1 MISGSGYYFLVTL
14 NCTKQ
19 CVYFFGIPIINLEI
33 SGSES
38 AHKTD
43 IINVITAFAIFGCS
57 MYIKYKIN
65 GESVILE
72 KKFISPAQYTV
83 IVQNLPE
90 NVNDE
95 DIIEWSKQAFQEKPV
110 LINFAY
116 NVSQLSNAFKNR
128 QKLTIK
134 LNKMLIERDQDR
146 SFGGS

>member
-1 MISGSGYYFLVTL
+1 MIEKYELALGCEDEELLFLGVGYPLFYKLARYFGLIIVLIFMISGSGYYFLVTL
-14 NCTKQ
+14 NCTKE

-43 IINVITAFAIFGCS
+43 VINVITAFAIFGCS

-65 GESVILE
+65 GESVKLE
-72 KKFISPAQYTV
+72 KEFISPAQYTV

-95 DIIEWSKQAFQEKPV
+95 DIIEWSK
-110 LINFAY
+110 
-116 NVSQLSNAFKNR
+116 
-128 QKLTIK
+128 
-134 LNKMLIERDQDR
+134 
-146 SFGGS
+146 